1 MLRSLLDKRLK
12 MKLVRNLVL
21 NVSLVERGNIERDYK
36 VVRFVDIYRSVK
48 LPIMGVVESGIRSG
62 RLARESNR
70 D

>member
-1 MLRSLLDKRLK
+1 